1 MSHPFHWPAAFKC
14 ICVFTCVRKIL
25 NELSSDAPGVTKI
38 EEGKPEEEGAP
49 SGIPAMAVPT
59 SLYQTSTGQ
68 YSMYP
73 ITSNKIFSFRS

>member
-1 MSHPFHWPAAFKC
+1 MPIRLC
-14 ICVFTCVRKIL
+14 IRKIL
-25 NELSSDAPGVTKI
+25 NDLSSDAPGVTKI

-68 YSMYP
+68 YSMYS
-73 ITSNKIFSFRS
+73 ILSDRMFNFQFLFFVLQKDLLV